1 MDEVLGDRQVSG
13 QQLRDTLALM
23 LFRGED
29 VYKQMGMLS
38 GGERAR
44 VRLAQLLLDRPNVLV
59 LDEPTNHLDIAS
71 CEALEG
77 ALGAF
82 EGTILCVSHDRYF
95 LDQTVE
101 RRLVR
106 DPAGMRDWARA
117 DSDWAEKTADEERLK
132 AGRTTDAGRPKAIAP
147 TPVKEK
153 PPTKDGGRKRD
164 NPYARPFGR
173 LSLKELEQQI
183 TDT

>member
-59 LDEPTNHLDIAS
+59 LDEPTNHLDITAA
-71 CEALEG
+71 EALER
-77 ALGAF
+77 ALRDY
-82 EGTILCVSHDRYF
+82 EGTMLCVSHDRWF
-95 LDQTVE
+95 LD
-101 RRLVR
+101 RLVQR
-106 DPAGMRDWARA
+106 MFILQPPTLVDFAGNYSKWH
-117 DSDWAEKTADEERLK
+117 EKTVADAK
-132 AGRTTDAGRPKAIAP
+132 ATAAAAKRPKAPPPAP
-147 TPVKEK
+147 KNK
-153 PPTKDGGRKRD
+153 SKKNANAD
-164 NPYARPFGR
+164 NPYLRPFGR
-173 LSLKELEQQI
+173 LTVQELE
-183 TDT
+183 